1 MQLKSRKSPSRVR
14 DVEHAITS
22 KVEKQKEI
30 SKERDYYMKVIGEI
44 CRLTE
49 EDLNESHWVA
59 AVRTGENSRF
69 EDLCLQFEQ
78 EVLQLLLDQLVH
90 ELVNFAK

>member
-1 MQLKSRKSPSRVR
+1 MQLKSRKSPSRVT

-30 SKERDYYMKVIGEI
+30 SKERDYHMKVIGEI
-44 CRLTE
+44 CRLAE

-59 AVRTGENSRF
+59 AVRTGENFRF